1 MHKTILTRDW
11 ARCDSNQCD
20 LIILDSRAAIVLSTH
35 ARNVFHAVFGA
46 LRFDLNYLIHRRL
59 HDMFS
64 TFDIV
69 QNAFEALIK
78 AKLWEENCA
87 AGAEK

>member
-1 MHKTILTRDW
+1 
-11 ARCDSNQCD
+11 
-20 LIILDSRAAIVLSTH
+20 
-35 ARNVFHAVFGA
+35 
-46 LRFDLNYLIHRRL
+46 
-59 HDMFS
+59 MFS